1 MLLKRLSLFATY
13 TLLTVYSLIVF
24 ACGVKDDFTVKDSP
38 TTGKITVYFDEGLTL
53 HVNNQ
58 INTFKTTYKY
68 ADISLKSSNE
78 NDCISALFN
87 DSSKAIIINRKLTAS
102 ELQKFEAKNIHTE
115 TSVVAKNAIAF
126 IVGNDFPDSTISIT
140 ELKELLRGNNT
151 NGFETTIIFD
161 NQNSG
166 SAHFLKDSLLPNVSF
181 GASCSATNNT
191 KELIDKISKTK
202 NAIGVCD
209 YAWLSDKDDT
219 TTKEFLKTVKIL
231 AVSKNENETAYMPDQ
246 SNIATGDYP
255 LCKTLCVI
263 RRSAEF
269 SLAKGVQTFIA
280 GEKGQLM
287 FLKQGLPPNRQE
299 ERVIEI
305 NMEPMKMN

>member
-1 MLLKRLSLFATY
+1 MFLKRLALFVAY
-13 TLLTVYSLIVF
+13 PLFGIYCILIS
-24 ACGVKDDFTVKDSP
+24 ACGFNDDITKKDSP
-38 TTGKITVYFDEGLTL
+38 TTGKITIYFDEGLTL

-58 INTFKTTYKY
+58 INTFKTTYEY
-68 ADISLKSSNE
+68 AAISLNASNE
-78 NDCISALFN
+78 NDCIAALFN
-87 DSSKAIIINRKLTAS
+87 DSAKAIIINRKLTES

-140 ELKELLRGNNT
+140 ELKALLKGDSNNDYA
-151 NGFETTIIFD
+151 TTIIFD

-166 SAHFLKDSLLPNVSF
+166 SAHFLKDSLLQNVAF
-181 GASCSATNNT
+181 GSNCSATNNT
-191 KELIDKISKTK
+191 KELITKISKTK

-231 AVSKNENETAYMPDQ
+231 AISKNENETAYMPDQ
-246 SNIATGDYP
+246 SNIATSDYP
-255 LCKTLCVI
+255 LCKTVCVI

-305 NMEPMKMN
+305 NMEPVKVN